1 MENIS
6 TVITA
11 VLAVFTAVLE
21 WFVESITVAVGIFW
35 SAETGL
41 TFIGTLAVIAFAIA
55 VVLMLLA
62 MIRSY
67 LKNRG

>member
-6 TVITA
+6 TVVSA
-11 VLAVFTAVLE
+11 VLAVFSAILE
-21 WFVESITVAVGIFW
+21 WFVTAINTAVGIFW
-35 SAETGL
+35 VAETGL
-41 TFIGTLAVIAFAIA
+41 TFIGTLAVLGLGIA
-55 VVLMLLA
+55 VILMLFA

>member
-1 MENIS
+1 MDDVS

-11 VLAVFTAVLE
+11 VLAVFSAILE
-21 WFVESITVAVGIFW
+21 WFVSAIETAVGIFW
-35 SAETGL
+35 VAETGL
-41 TFIGTLAVIAFAIA
+41 TFIGTLAVIGLGIA

-62 MIRSY
+62 MVRSY

>member
-6 TVITA
+6 TVLSA
-11 VLAVFTAVLE
+11 VLAVFSAILE
-21 WFVESITVAVGIFW
+21 WFVTAINTAVGIFW
-35 SAETGL
+35 VAETGL
-41 TFIGTLAVIAFAIA
+41 TFIGTLAVLGLGIA
-55 VVLMLLA
+55 VILMLFA

>member
-1 MENIS
+1 MEGFS
-6 TVITA
+6 TVISS
-11 VLAVFTAVLE
+11 VLAVFAAVLE
-21 WFVESITVAVGIFW
+21 WFVTAINTAVGIFW
-35 SAETGL
+35 SVESGL
-41 TFIGTLAVIAFAIA
+41 TFIGTLSVIGLAIA

>member
-1 MENIS
+1 MEGIS
-6 TVITA
+6 TVISS

-21 WFVESITVAVGIFW
+21 WFVSSINVAVGIFW
-35 SAETGL
+35 AAETGL
-41 TFIGTLAVIAFAIA
+41 TFIGTLAVVGLAIA
-55 VVLMLLA
+55 IVLMLLA